1 MLPHLNAQQI
11 RTALPW
17 PALIAALRLAFTQDI
32 QAPPRHVHPIGT
44 DPASVLLLM
53 PVWQAQRHLGV
64 KLVMVA
70 PDNPRHDLPT
80 VHSIFL
86 LFDAATGVPIA
97 MLDGEE
103 LTLRRTAASSALA
116 ATWLARE
123 DSQTLLMVGTGA
135 LAPAM
140 AAAHAAVRPL
150 RRILVWGRHPEKSK
164 DAAKRI
170 CEQLQGDGLNANVET
185 VEVSGLEAA
194 AATADIICCAT
205 TSKSPILHAAWL
217 APGTHVDLVGG
228 FRPDMREAD
237 DALMGSASLFV
248 DTCAGALAEAG
259 DLLQPIAN
267 GTLKRES
274 ICAELADLA
283 HGRHAGRT
291 NASEI
296 TVFKS
301 VGTALEDLCA
311 AELAWSSWRVNVTA
325 TD

>member
-1 MLPHLNAQQI
+1 MIPHLNAQQI

-17 PALIAALRLAFTQDI
+17 HALVAALRLAFTQDV
-32 QAPPRHVHPIGT
+32 QVPRRHVHPVSA

-70 PDNPRHDLPT
+70 PDNPRQDLPT

-86 LFDAATGVPIA
+86 LFDAATGVPLA

-103 LTLRRTAASSALA
+103 LTLRRTAAASALA
-116 ATWLARE
+116 AGWLARE
-123 DSQTLLMVGTGA
+123 DSHTLLIVGTGA

-150 RRILVWGRHPEKSK
+150 QRIRVWGRN
-164 DAAKRI
+164 AAKAEHAAQRVR
-170 CEQLQGDGLNANVET
+170 EQLENDGLSADVQT
-185 VEVSGLEAA
+185 VDGAELAA
-194 AATADIICCAT
+194 AAGSADIVCCAT
-205 TSKSPILHAAWL
+205 TSKTPILQAAWL

-228 FRPDMREAD
+228 FRADMREAD
-237 DALMGSASLFV
+237 DALMASASLFV
-248 DTCAGALAEAG
+248 DTYAGALAEAG

-267 GTLKRES
+267 GSLKRES
-274 ICAELADLA
+274 IRAELADLA
-283 HGRHAGRT
+283 CGRHAGRA

-311 AELAWSSWRVNVTA
+311 AELAWSSWRSGVA
-325 TD
+325 P

>member
-1 MLPHLNAQQI
+1 MLVHLNALQI

-17 PALIAALRLAFTQDI
+17 PALIAALRRAFMQEVNV
-32 QAPPRHVHPIGT
+32 PRRHVHPVSA

-70 PDNPRHDLPT
+70 PDNPRRDLPT
-80 VHSIFL
+80 VHSIFM
-86 LFDAATGVPIA
+86 LFDAATGVPLA

-103 LTLRRTAASSALA
+103 LTLRRTAAASALA
-116 ATWLARE
+116 AGWLARAN
-123 DSQTLLMVGTGA
+123 SQTLLVVGTGA

-140 AAAHAAVRPL
+140 AAAHAAMRPL
-150 RRILVWGRHPEKSK
+150 RRILVWGRNAAKAD
-164 DAAKRI
+164 DAAQRVQK
-170 CEQLQGDGLNANVET
+170 QLENDGLHATVET
-185 VEVSGLEAA
+185 VAVSGLAA
-194 AATADIICCAT
+194 AAGSADIITCAT
-205 TSKSPILHAAWL
+205 TSKTPILQAAWL

-237 DALMGSASLFV
+237 DALMGSASVFV
-248 DTCAGALAEAG
+248 DTYAGALAEAG

-267 GTLKRES
+267 GSLKRES
-274 ICAELADLA
+274 IQAELADLA
-283 HGRHAGRT
+283 RGRHAGR
-291 NASEI
+291 ADAHEI

-311 AELAWSSWRVNVTA
+311 AELAWLSWRAEVGP
-325 TD
+325 D